1 MSTFYLYSNSFQEIP
16 LIVYTDESRSVLVDP
31 TTYVEAEY
39 RIYTKDTCTEVF
51 AASLGSG
58 IAIDGT
64 QLVLTIQETGI
75 TFFGEYDHVFRF
87 ALSAGKLAPPAFE
100 GVLTVFEVCG
110 VT

>member
-1 MSTFYLYSNSFQEIP
+1 MSAFYMWSNSFQEIP

-51 AASLGSG
+51 SASLGYG
-58 IAIDGT
+58 IAIDGI
-64 QLVLTIQETGI
+64 QLVLTTTETDI
-75 TFFGEYDHVFRF
+75 TFFGEYDHVFRY
-87 ALSAGKLAPPAFE
+87 ALSAGQLAPPAFE

-110 VT
+110 MT

>member
-1 MSTFYLYSNSFQEIP
+1 M
-16 LIVYTDESRSVLVDP
+16 
-31 TTYVEAEY
+31 
-39 RIYTKDTCTEVF
+39 
-51 AASLGSG
+51 
-58 IAIDGT
+58 
-64 QLVLTIQETGI
+64 TIQETGI